1 MRLFSYERP
10 CQLFLLLYLKLISHI
25 DTWQV
30 QHTHI
35 YTHIHIYIYIYTK
48 SRRQV
53 FPRPF
58 PFHLLSSH
66 LSFCRSLSLLFTFF
80 FCLGNALKTAPKFT
94 EAWFDGK
101 IYMNWMSYKLW
112 AKRKTDFP
120 IAYLSGLIELKEWR
134 SQDKAKQGQ
143 HKQLLKMFFNT
154 NWNYMFK
161 AIQFV

>member
-35 YTHIHIYIYIYTK
+35 YTYIYIYIQSLGDK
-48 SRRQV
+48 F
-53 FPRPF
+53 FPDPFLFISFRPI
-58 PFHLLSSH
+58 FHSVVHCLC
-66 LSFCRSLSLLFTFF
+66 FSLFF

-154 NWNYMFK
+154 NWNYKFK